1 MMQPSRG
8 VISAATKLV
17 LAPKVSA
24 KSLGENEGGVLLKLD
39 SGEMFTVNDTTMTV
53 LGALE
58 DGIDFGELV
67 SRLSDVFDVDR
78 EVLESDLVE
87 IAQDLLEQQLI
98 RRA

>member
-1 MMQPSRG
+1 MMQPSRS

-17 LAPKVSA
+17 MAPKVSA

-39 SGEMFTVNDTTMTV
+39 SGEMFTVNDTTMMV

-67 SRLSDVFDVDR
+67 RRLSDVFDVDR
-78 EVLESDLVE
+78 KVLESDLVE

-98 RRA
+98 RKA